1 MLGIIYPVVESERE
15 GHVTDGLPRVGF
27 RTLLIAIALALVIAF
42 GGHYLLK
49 QFVRAHA
56 FSSDTFQ
63 QFKTTISAPAD
74 FDLASAIL
82 ESPLYV
88 DIPPLQVDA
97 AAPTPNYESAAAA
110 VTKRMDTASFLHPS
124 IASYF
129 STDIAVVQVYLY
141 FVSRC
146 TGTGVALQECQ
157 KSLLEKSYTIVAELK
172 HNPIYI
178 LYRLQGGYIQLIAT
192 YIFAL
197 GILVLALREFRAALI
212 NGHLESQE
220 AGMQFA
226 KDQLG
231 GEDLASL
238 SFRRTLRA
246 WWAERIK
253 GDKGLRMV
261 NVEQQLERFGM
272 VAYEPDWQTGEGLK
286 MMRSRASLLRKF
298 HLYLASALREKR
310 GLTAAERFRI
320 VLPRTILKVTTA
332 FVVDQR
338 QFPQTGRE
346 RASDA
351 LEHSVDELAATI
363 AADRDLYSRLVELT
377 PVVGF
382 FGTVWGLSLAM
393 LGANDV
399 IRAQGS
405 GWNYVIANN
414 ATYITEALTRV
425 EEKQQFALQGMLSA
439 LSIKFDTTGYA
450 LILMFMLIL
459 FGAHATR
466 REYRSLS
473 LLHSTVTE
481 TILSVLPTF
490 GSIETDVPKLKDWSE
505 PPPVKREWTVRR
517 LWRKEPTA
525 EQKDKAAEAERKSAE
540 EAAKTAAEAGPLQAE
555 QREAELAAEKKRDE
569 DEQRAEAGTQ

>member
-1 MLGIIYPVVESERE
+1 MLGFIYPVVESERE
-15 GHVTDGLPRVGF
+15 GHVTDGLPRVGV
-27 RTLLIAIALALVIAF
+27 RTLLVAIVLTLVIAF

-49 QFVRAHA
+49 QFVRLHA

-63 QFKTTISAPAD
+63 QFRTTINASSD

-97 AAPTPNYESAAAA
+97 AALRPEYKSAAAA
-110 VTKRMDTASFLHPS
+110 ATKRVDTASFLPPS

-141 FVSRC
+141 FVSHC
-146 TGTGVALQECQ
+146 TGVALRECQ
-157 KSLLEKSYTIVAELK
+157 KSLLEKSYAIVAELK
-172 HNPIYI
+172 HNPVYI
-178 LYRLQGGYIQLIAT
+178 LYRLQGGYIQIIAT

-197 GILVLALREFRAALI
+197 GILVLALREFRAALV
-212 NGHLESQE
+212 NGHLETQE
-220 AGMQFA
+220 AGIQFA

-231 GEDLASL
+231 GEDLISL

-253 GDKGLRMV
+253 EDRDIGI
-261 NVEQQLERFGM
+261 NVEQQLKEFGI
-272 VAYEPDWQTGEGLK
+272 VAYEPDWKKGKGLTI
-286 MMRSRASLLRKF
+286 MRSRASLLRKF
-298 HLYLASALREKR
+298 HLYLASALRDKR
-310 GLTAAERFRI
+310 RLTAAERFRS
-320 VLPRTILKVTTA
+320 VLPRTILKVIAA
-332 FVVDQR
+332 FVADQR

-346 RASDA
+346 RASEA
-351 LEHSVDELAATI
+351 LDHSVDELAATI

-414 ATYITEALTRV
+414 ATYITEALTKV

-473 LLHSTVTE
+473 LLYSTVTE

-490 GSIETDVPKLKDWSE
+490 GSVQTDVPKLKNLSE
-505 PPPVKREWTVRR
+505 PPAVMHEWKR
-517 LWRKEPTA
+517 KDDEPQA
-525 EQKDKAAEAERKSAE
+525 KAAEAEQKDETAQADEKSAE
-540 EAAKTAAEAGPLQAE
+540 EAAKAAAEASALQAE
-555 QREAELAAEKKRDE
+555 QQAVELVAEKRGEKDE
-569 DEQRAEAGTQ
+569 RRALGDTK

>member
-1 MLGIIYPVVESERE
+1 
-15 GHVTDGLPRVGF
+15 
-27 RTLLIAIALALVIAF
+27 
-42 GGHYLLK
+42 
-49 QFVRAHA
+49 
-56 FSSDTFQ
+56 
-63 QFKTTISAPAD
+63 
-74 FDLASAIL
+74 
-82 ESPLYV
+82 
-88 DIPPLQVDA
+88 
-97 AAPTPNYESAAAA
+97 
-110 VTKRMDTASFLHPS
+110 
-124 IASYF
+124 
-129 STDIAVVQVYLY
+129 
-141 FVSRC
+141 
-146 TGTGVALQECQ
+146 
-157 KSLLEKSYTIVAELK
+157 
-172 HNPIYI
+172 
-178 LYRLQGGYIQLIAT
+178 
-192 YIFAL
+192 
-197 GILVLALREFRAALI
+197 
-212 NGHLESQE
+212 
-220 AGMQFA
+220 
-226 KDQLG
+226 
-231 GEDLASL
+231 
-238 SFRRTLRA
+238 
-246 WWAERIK
+246 
-253 GDKGLRMV
+253 
-261 NVEQQLERFGM
+261 M
-272 VAYEPDWQTGEGLK
+272 VAYEPDWQKGVGLT

-310 GLTAAERFRI
+310 RLTAAERFRS
-320 VLPRTILKVTTA
+320 VLPRTILKVTAA

-351 LEHSVDELAATI
+351 LEHCVDELAATI

-450 LILMFMLIL
+450 LILMFLLIL

-490 GSIETDVPKLKDWSE
+490 GSIETEVPKLKDE
-505 PPPVKREWTVRR
+505 PPPVRQEWNVRR
-517 LWRKEPTA
+517 LWRKELKEDKPRAKPAEA
-525 EQKDKAAEAERKSAE
+525 EQKDEAAEAERQSAE
-540 EAAKTAAEAGPLQAE
+540 EAAKAAAEAGPLQAE
-555 QREAELAAEKKRDE
+555 QQESELAAEKNERG
-569 DEQRAEAGTQ
+569 AEAGTK